1 MTHFYLHIYD
11 AYGEAEDEEGVEVRS
26 LEEAHERAISG
37 IRSLLSAEVLEGT
50 FNLNGRIEIADTDRN
65 VQLVVPFSE
74 ALRRVGAAIP
84 LGIAAAYS
92 RPAFMH

>member
-11 AYGEAEDEEGVEVRS
+11 AYGEAEDEEGVGCS
-26 LEEAHERAISG
+26 LAEAHERAISG

-50 FNLNGRIEIADTDRN
+50 IDLNGRIEIADRN
-65 VQLVVPFSE
+65 QKVRLIVPFSE
-74 ALRRVGAAIP
+74 ALRRVGAALP
-84 LGIAAAYS
+84 LGAAGTHF